1 MMQAANQSNKH
12 LAGIHCNNTYHYR
25 EPPPYP
31 GLTRPFYQPGF
42 RQSYSGSETST
53 DLSLSSCENLS
64 SSVRQ
69 EPQGEETNAV
79 VTCPLEPTQDRNAN
93 CGGLCHTT
101 QSQMEI
107 DQKPGFEVKS
117 ANSSTFYVTGN
128 VPQPKMSVGI
138 GSHDRYVVNS
148 SHGNHSSNH
157 GNPKLSAS
165 VNNNSNNNNNNNN
178 CSIGDVLNSVQL
190 AMSPQMPK
198 ARTMMS
204 QYQTDAMRSLCQQMC
219 NQQIQHPGSPSCSP
233 LLAKGPSSLK
243 VSSPTPA
250 TSPAPQQNQ
259 HQQHQQQSELSKT
272 LPNGKES
279 PVLGSNAG
287 FPHTDSSPSLSQL
300 ISVLSRHST
309 NQNSLPSSARDRQR
323 PSTAPTMRHLSTA
336 PTSQPYSGYST
347 DICRSQDRVERSS
360 LQRSQPDLT
369 HLAELSIV
377 SQQRDVG
384 APSSEDEPKVSR
396 PSNLKINLE
405 NGTNMQSQMLGSISN
420 HGNRTGRG
428 NQTTMVQPSL
438 QQGQVTSSTSS
449 SLPSSLQQQQ
459 LSYLHSCHL
468 QANGGPKAAQDVQ
481 AQVTGQSMTASSS
494 PVPCTDTTAT
504 MSMVFGSSTSSPDRL
519 HPGSQSPNLRKLCDV
534 DYVAVPGHASQV
546 VDHAAI
552 ATRATQ
558 MVERLS
564 EENRSLRQE
573 LEGYYKK
580 VYRLQ
585 KLELEIQKV
594 HENYETLVKHSHKQQ
609 SLEKLIR
616 LKLEAEVKKLC
627 DTNKELKDQ
636 LDKALRQLQQKET
649 YTMLDSEIR
658 KELLGKD
665 SLIVKLISQN
675 QDLTATKEQLEMEF
689 ATQKSTMHDQSLHL
703 KLLDSALSS
712 ARSDVMK
719 YEEQMENR
727 KAEED
732 KVAELQRAL
741 TQLQLAVEKRESIEQ
756 KLRQK
761 LEEEVQYLRNQQAGM
776 NKMTDADEGISS
788 DSESPTSL
796 QSLLRQITEKE
807 QRILMLEADV
817 AKVIV
822 VVLYLWKQ
830 KYLEETALR
839 QFAVNAASVSKD
851 ARIASLEH
859 SSLET
864 EKLMAEARNDRM
876 KQMDEVHLAN
886 RKCAELEAKL
896 KTVQAQLAEKDAM
909 IRLLQNRVPISR
921 TSSITSLIGSPLHS
935 PHPSINSSSSLGS
948 PIMNTHS
955 HTSTPSCGSSRQNS
969 QLDDVSCGG
978 NGAGGGNGIGC
989 KTWEGKHPVHSKSNS
1004 TGSAVSSLSCSA
1016 KEAQLLEL
1024 KQKLAVQAALF
1035 GNIQS
1040 GSDQLKKYL
1049 WQNHC
1054 HGDVRCVLLLQCV
1067 LATVAGSF
1075 CAAMANPCV
1084 RVNMT
1089 APDVFSP
1096 GNFDSKNPI
1105 WFPESRFL
1113 IKASGVCPGVSTL
1126 SQHLIFA
1133 ISGMYA
1139 VS

>member
-1 MMQAANQSNKH
+1 MQATNQSNKH
-12 LAGIHCNNTYHYR
+12 LAGIHCNSTYHYR

-31 GLTRPFYQPGF
+31 GLARPFYQPGF

-69 EPQGEETNAV
+69 EPQGEETNTV
-79 VTCPLEPTQDRNAN
+79 VTCPLEPTQDRHNN
-93 CGGLCHTT
+93 SGGVFQTA
-101 QSQMEI
+101 QSQMGV

-128 VPQPKMSVGI
+128 VPPPKTSVGS
-138 GSHDRYVVNS
+138 GSHDHYMVSNS
-148 SHGNHSSNH
+148 HDNHSSNH
-157 GNPKLSAS
+157 GNLKHTT
-165 VNNNSNNNNNNNN
+165 NMSNNNNNNNN
-178 CSIGDVLNSVQL
+178 NSNSSIGDALSGVQL
-190 AMSPQMPK
+190 GMSPQMIK
-198 ARTMMS
+198 AKTMMS

-219 NQQIQHPGSPSCSP
+219 NQQIQHPASPSCSP
-233 LLAKGPSSLK
+233 LLAKGPNSVKVPSPIPSASSI
-243 VSSPTPA
+243 S
-250 TSPAPQQNQ
+250 QQR
-259 HQQHQQQSELSKT
+259 HQQQLQPELSKT
-272 LPNGKES
+272 SPNGKES
-279 PVLGSNAG
+279 PMFVSNAG
-287 FPHTDSSPSLSQL
+287 FPHTDSNPSLSQL
-300 ISVLSRHST
+300 ISVLSRHSAS
-309 NQNSLPSSARDRQR
+309 QNGLHSSARERQR
-323 PSTAPTMRHLSTA
+323 PSTAPAMRHLSTT
-336 PTSQPYSGYST
+336 PMSQQYSGYST
-347 DICRSQDRVERSS
+347 ETRQMEDIADRSS

-377 SQQRDVG
+377 NQACDVG
-384 APSSEDEPKVSR
+384 PPSSEDEAKVSR
-396 PSNLKINLE
+396 PSNLRINLE
-405 NGTNMQSQMLGSISN
+405 NGSNIQNQTLGSINN
-420 HGNRTGRG
+420 HGNRTSHSNMPGTE
-428 NQTTMVQPSL
+428 QPSFQQKQQVSSSMSSSALPSL
-438 QQGQVTSSTSS
+438 QQPQ
-449 SLPSSLQQQQ
+449 PQPQ
-459 LSYLHSCHL
+459 LSHLQSCHL
-468 QANGGPKAAQDVQ
+468 QAKGGTRVAQDGQ
-481 AQVTGQSMTASSS
+481 TQVTDQSVTASSS
-494 PVPCTDTTAT
+494 PVPCTDTSSAMGT
-504 MSMVFGSSTSSPDRL
+504 VFGSSTSSPDRL
-519 HPGSQSPNLRKLCDV
+519 HPGSQSPNLRKLCDL
-534 DYVAVPGHASQV
+534 DYTAMPSHVSQV

-594 HENYETLVKHSHKQQ
+594 HENYETLVKHSQKQQ

-627 DTNKELKDQ
+627 ETNKELKEQ

-675 QDLTATKEQLEMEF
+675 QDLTATKEQLEVEY
-689 ATQKSTMHDQSLHL
+689 ATQKSAMHDQSLHL

-732 KVAELQRAL
+732 KVSELQRAL
-741 TQLQLAVEKRESIEQ
+741 TQLQLAVEKREAIEQ

-776 NKMTDADEGISS
+776 NKIAETDEGISS

-817 AKVIV
+817 AK
-822 VVLYLWKQ
+822 WKQ

-851 ARIASLEH
+851 ARIASLEQ

-876 KQMDEVHLAN
+876 KQMDEVHIAN

-909 IRLLQNRVPISR
+909 IKLLQTRVPISR

-935 PHPSINSSSSLGS
+935 PHPSISSSSPRGS
-948 PIMNTHS
+948 PVIGSHS
-955 HTSTPSCGSSRQNS
+955 QTSTPSCASSRQTS
-969 QLDDVSCGG
+969 QLDDSGCSGNGCNGG
-978 NGAGGGNGIGC
+978 NGTGC
-989 KTWEGKHPVHSKSNS
+989 KTWEGKSPIHRKSNS
-1004 TGSAVSSLSCSA
+1004 TGSAVSSLSSSA
-1016 KEAQLLEL
+1016 KDAQLLEL
-1024 KQKLAVQAALF
+1024 QQKLAAQAALF

-1049 WQNHC
+1049 WQ
-1054 HGDVRCVLLLQCV
+1054 V
-1067 LATVAGSF
+1067 
-1075 CAAMANPCV
+1075 
-1084 RVNMT
+1084 
-1089 APDVFSP
+1089 
-1096 GNFDSKNPI
+1096 
-1105 WFPESRFL
+1105 
-1113 IKASGVCPGVSTL
+1113 
-1126 SQHLIFA
+1126 
-1133 ISGMYA
+1133 
-1139 VS
+1139 